1 MWQAA
6 GSLPSADR
14 IDAMWQALRRRM
26 HEGEGG
32 VEWISPR
39 ERPVLSLE
47 TSRFHVSRRRFW
59 IASGIAA
66 AILWAIG
73 AGVWWR
79 SLERVPV
86 REFATAPGQRVT
98 VKLTDGSQV
107 ELGVASKLQMQV
119 TRRGRRELHLEG
131 EAVFD
136 VVHDERRPFV
146 VYAGNAVTEDLG
158 TRFAIKAYPGDH
170 DVQVVVVSGKVA
182 LRAARSG
189 ADTTAMALGPRD
201 LARLDAAG
209 RTTVTPQVDPD
220 SYLAWTSGRL
230 VFHQAQLREVAEQMG
245 RWFDVTV
252 DVPDPAVAARRV
264 TLDMPATSLDPV
276 LAAVTVPLGLRAVRI
291 DHHIVLEP

>member
-47 TSRFHVSRRRFW
+47 TARAQPRRRLW
-59 IASGIAA
+59 IASAVAA
-66 AILWAIG
+66 TLVLALG
-73 AGVWWR
+73 AGLLWR
-79 SLERVPV
+79 GLGTEPV
-86 REFATAPGQRVT
+86 REFATPPGQRVT
-98 VKLTDGSQV
+98 VKLADGSQV
-107 ELGVASKLQMQV
+107 ELGVASKLQMRV
-119 TRRGRRELHLEG
+119 TRLGRRELHLEG

-146 VYAGNAVTEDLG
+146 VYAGNAVTQDVG
-158 TRFAIKAYPGDH
+158 TRFAIKAYAGDPE
-170 DVQVVVVSGKVA
+170 VRVVVVSGKVA
-182 LRAARSG
+182 LRAARAG
-189 ADTTAMALGPRD
+189 AATAAALLGPRA

-209 RTTVTPQVDPD
+209 RTTVTPQIDPET
-220 SYLAWTSGRL
+220 YLAWTSGRL

-252 DVPDPAVAARRV
+252 DVPDPAVAGRRV